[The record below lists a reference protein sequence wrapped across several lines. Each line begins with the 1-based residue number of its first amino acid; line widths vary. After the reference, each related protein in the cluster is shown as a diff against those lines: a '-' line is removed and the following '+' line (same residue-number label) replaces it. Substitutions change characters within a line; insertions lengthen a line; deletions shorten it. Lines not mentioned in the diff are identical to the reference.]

1 MAAAKRF
8 AMHTAKVNTNKRN
21 LMHSKNTTKA
31 NKRAEKSLHEYL
43 LENEQDTKFEDL
55 DAPALAEI
63 LGQFYLDARKV
74 GGERYKAN
82 PLESVRALAQYG
94 FY

>member
-8 AMHTAKVNTNKRN
+8 ATHTAKENPNKRI
-21 LMHSKNTTKA
+21 LMHSKNTTNA
-31 NKRAEKSLHEYL
+31 NKRAEKALREYL

-63 LGQFYLDARKV
+63 LGQVYLDARKV

-82 PLESVRALAQYG
+82 SLQSVRALAQYG
-94 FY
+94 LY